1 LQHLTNWIDLVF
13 QQRTLLLMG
22 HAQRRDD
29 LNLGLGWL
37 YYALGRT
44 LRPATAVV
52 IGSWRGFVPLVL
64 ARALAD
70 NCEGGQVHFI
80 DPGLVDDFWRD
91 AQKVREYFAGFG
103 ATNIEH
109 HLATTQKF
117 IGSVGYRQLSEV
129 GIVFIDGYHTAEQA
143 RFDFDAFSQKLA
155 PNGVMLLHDSIDRKI
170 SSIYGA
176 GREYLHTV
184 ADFVTELKQ
193 QSQWQLMDLPHG
205 DGLSIVRRAI
215 GAAAGRRLAA

>member
-1 LQHLTNWIDLVF
+1 
-13 QQRTLLLMG
+13 MG
-22 HAQRRDD
+22 HAQRHDD

-37 YYALGRT
+37 YYALGRM

-80 DPGLVDDFWRD
+80 DPGLVDDFWHD
-91 AQKVREYFAGFG
+91 AQRVREYFAGFG

-109 HLATTQKF
+109 HLATTQQF
-117 IGSVGYRQLSEV
+117 IDSAGYRQLSEV
-129 GIVFIDGYHTAEQA
+129 GIVFIDGYHTAKQA
-143 RFDFDAFSQKLA
+143 QFDFEAFSQKRA
-155 PNGVMLLHDSIDRKI
+155 QDGVMLLHDSIERKV
-170 SSIYGA
+170 SSIYGP

-184 ADFVTELKQ
+184 ADFVEELKQ
-193 QSQWQLMDLPHG
+193 QPQWQVLDLPYG

-215 GAAAGRRLAA
+215 GLAAGGRLAA

>member
-1 LQHLTNWIDLVF
+1 
-13 QQRTLLLMG
+13 M
-22 HAQRRDD
+22 
-29 LNLGLGWL
+29 
-37 YYALGRT
+37 

-70 NCEGGQVHFI
+70 NKEAGQVHFV

-91 AQKVREYFAGFG
+91 AQRVREYFAGFG

-109 HLATTQKF
+109 HLATTQQF
-117 IGSVGYRQLSEV
+117 IDSAGYRQLSEV
-129 GIVFIDGYHTAEQA
+129 GIVFIDGYHTANQA
-143 RFDFDAFSQKLA
+143 RFDFEAFSQKLSQD
-155 PNGVMLLHDSIDRKI
+155 GVMLLHDSIERKV

-176 GREYLHTV
+176 GREYVHTV
-184 ADFVTELKQ
+184 AEFAAELKQ
-193 QSQWQLMDLPHG
+193 QSQWQVLDLPCG

-215 GAAAGRRLAA
+215 GPAAGGRLAA